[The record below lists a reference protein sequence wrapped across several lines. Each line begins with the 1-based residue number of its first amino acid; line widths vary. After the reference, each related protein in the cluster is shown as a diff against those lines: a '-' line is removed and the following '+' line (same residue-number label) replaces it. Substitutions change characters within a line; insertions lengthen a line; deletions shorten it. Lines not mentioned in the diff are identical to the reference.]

1 MVKDSHP
8 SCNRMTDQSE
18 AVDSLIQDMLHG
30 LRVALNMK
38 VGFISEFA
46 QQRRM
51 FRYVDSDEDF
61 RPFDVGDGDPLNKS
75 YCSRIVDGELPE
87 LMGDARRNPIARTI
101 PATMALPV
109 VAHLSVPIR
118 FSQGE
123 VYGTLCCF
131 SNQDV
136 DTLSDKDL
144 AILRLFADFVGKI
157 LEPRVHLARE
167 RQNLRQRIQSVIDD
181 ARFIIH
187 YQPIFRVQDHELVGH
202 EALTRFIA
210 EPVRPPD
217 QWFDEAIDIGLN
229 VQLELTV
236 IRRILADLH
245 RFPSDTYVS
254 INISPETILR
264 GDIQNHFV
272 GVPHH
277 RIVLEV
283 TEHASVGDYETIRR
297 MLEPLRAKGIRVA
310 VDDAGS
316 GYASFRHILKL
327 QPDIIKLDASLI
339 HQIDKDP
346 GSRALA
352 AAIVRFA
359 EEMDCRVVAEGVE
372 TESELAVLLA
382 LNVNKAQGYLLGH
395 PQPL

>member
-1 MVKDSHP
+1 
-8 SCNRMTDQSE
+8 MTDQSE

-30 LRVALNMK
+30 LRLALNMK
-38 VGFISEFA
+38 VSFISEFA
-46 QQRRM
+46 QKKRM
-51 FRYVDSDEDF
+51 FRYVDADEDF
-61 RPFDVGDGDPLNKS
+61 RPIDVGDDDPLGES

-87 LMGDARRNPIARTI
+87 LMRDARLNPIALTI
-101 PATMALPV
+101 PATTSLPV

-131 SNQDV
+131 SNQIV
-136 DTLSDKDL
+136 DTLADKDL
-144 AILRLFADFVGKI
+144 AILRLFSDFVGKI

-181 ARFIIH
+181 ARFTIH
-187 YQPIFRVQDHELVGH
+187 YQPIFRIQDHELVGH
-202 EALTRFIA
+202 EALTRFMA
-210 EPVRPPD
+210 EPVRSPD

-229 VQLELTV
+229 VQLELAV

-245 RFPSDTYVS
+245 RFPSGTYVS

-283 TEHASVGDYETIRR
+283 TEHASVGDYDMISR
-297 MLEPLRAKGIRVA
+297 MLEPLRSLGVRVA

-316 GYASFRHILKL
+316 GYASFRHILRLK
-327 QPDIIKLDASLI
+327 PDIIKLDASLI

-359 EEMDCRVVAEGVE
+359 EQTDCIVVAEGVE
-372 TESELAVLLA
+372 TKSELAVLLA
-382 LNVNKAQGYLLGH
+382 LDINKAQGYLLGR

>member
-1 MVKDSHP
+1 
-8 SCNRMTDQSE
+8 MTDQSE

-30 LRVALNMK
+30 LRLALNMK

-46 QQRRM
+46 QKKRM
-51 FRYVDSDEDF
+51 FRYVDADEDF
-61 RPFDVGDGDPLNKS
+61 RPIDVGDGDPLGES

-87 LMGDARRNPIARTI
+87 LMRDARLNPIALTI
-101 PATMALPV
+101 PATTSLPV

-131 SNQDV
+131 SNQIV
-136 DTLSDKDL
+136 DTLADKDL
-144 AILRLFADFVGKI
+144 AILRLFSDFVGKI
-157 LEPRVHLARE
+157 LEPRVRLARE

-181 ARFIIH
+181 ARFTIH
-187 YQPIFRVQDHELVGH
+187 YQPIFRIQDHELVGH
-202 EALTRFIA
+202 EALTRFMA
-210 EPVRPPD
+210 EPVRSPD

-229 VQLELTV
+229 VQLELAV

-245 RFPSDTYVS
+245 RFPSGTYVS

-283 TEHASVGDYETIRR
+283 TEHASVGDYDMISR
-297 MLEPLRAKGIRVA
+297 MLEPLRSLGVRVA

-316 GYASFRHILKL
+316 GYASFRHILRLK
-327 QPDIIKLDASLI
+327 PDIIKLDASLI

-359 EEMDCRVVAEGVE
+359 EQTDCIVVAEGVE
-372 TESELAVLLA
+372 TKSELAVLLA
-382 LNVNKAQGYLLGH
+382 LDINKAQGYLLGR
-395 PQPL
+395 PQAL

>member
-1 MVKDSHP
+1 
-8 SCNRMTDQSE
+8 MTDQSE

-30 LRVALNMK
+30 LRLALNMK

-46 QQRRM
+46 QKKRM
-51 FRYVDSDEDF
+51 FRYVDADEDF
-61 RPFDVGDGDPLNKS
+61 RPIDVGDGDPLGES

-87 LMGDARRNPIARTI
+87 LMRDARLNPIALTI
-101 PATMALPV
+101 PATTSLPV

-131 SNQDV
+131 SNQIV
-136 DTLSDKDL
+136 DTLADKDL
-144 AILRLFADFVGKI
+144 AILRLFSDFVGKI

-181 ARFIIH
+181 ARFTIH
-187 YQPIFRVQDHELVGH
+187 YQPIFRIQEHELVGH
-202 EALTRFIA
+202 EALTRFMA
-210 EPVRPPD
+210 EPVRSPD

-229 VQLELTV
+229 VQLELAV

-245 RFPSDTYVS
+245 RFPSGTYVS

-283 TEHASVGDYETIRR
+283 TEHTSVGDYDMISR
-297 MLEPLRAKGIRVA
+297 MLEPLRSLGVRVA

-316 GYASFRHILKL
+316 GYASFRHILRLK
-327 QPDIIKLDASLI
+327 PDIIKLDASLI

-359 EEMDCRVVAEGVE
+359 EQTDCIVVAEGVE
-372 TESELAVLLA
+372 TKSELAVLLA
-382 LNVNKAQGYLLGH
+382 LDINKAQGYLLGR

>member
-8 SCNRMTDQSE
+8 SCNRMTDQSD

-51 FRYVDSDEDF
+51 FRYVDADEDF

-75 YCSRIVDGELPE
+75 YCSRIVDGDLPE
-87 LMGDARRNPIARTI
+87 LMLDARLNPVALTI
-101 PATMALPV
+101 PATLSVPV

-131 SNQDV
+131 SNQVV

-144 AILRLFADFVGKI
+144 TILRLFSDFVGKI
-157 LEPRVHLARE
+157 LEPRVHLLRE

-181 ARFIIH
+181 ARFTIH
-187 YQPIFRVQDHELVGH
+187 YQPIFRVLDHELVGH
-202 EALTRFIA
+202 EALTRFNA
-210 EPVRPPD
+210 EPARPPD

-229 VQLELTV
+229 VQLELAV

-245 RFPSDTYVS
+245 RFP
-254 INISPETILR
+254 
-264 GDIQNHFV
+264 
-272 GVPHH
+272 
-277 RIVLEV
+277 
-283 TEHASVGDYETIRR
+283 
-297 MLEPLRAKGIRVA
+297 
-310 VDDAGS
+310 
-316 GYASFRHILKL
+316 
-327 QPDIIKLDASLI
+327 
-339 HQIDKDP
+339 
-346 GSRALA
+346 
-352 AAIVRFA
+352 
-359 EEMDCRVVAEGVE
+359 
-372 TESELAVLLA
+372 
-382 LNVNKAQGYLLGH
+382 
-395 PQPL
+395 

>member
-1 MVKDSHP
+1 
-8 SCNRMTDQSE
+8 MTDQSE

-30 LRVALNMK
+30 LRLALNMK

-46 QQRRM
+46 QKKRM
-51 FRYVDSDEDF
+51 FRYVDADEDF
-61 RPFDVGDGDPLNKS
+61 RPIDVGDGDPLGES

-87 LMGDARRNPIARTI
+87 LMRDARLNPIALTI
-101 PATMALPV
+101 PATTSLPV

-131 SNQDV
+131 SNQIV
-136 DTLSDKDL
+136 DTLADKDL
-144 AILRLFADFVGKI
+144 AILRLFSDFVGKI

-181 ARFIIH
+181 ARFTIH
-187 YQPIFRVQDHELVGH
+187 YQPIFRIQDHDLVGH
-202 EALTRFIA
+202 EALTRFMA
-210 EPVRPPD
+210 EPVRSPD

-229 VQLELTV
+229 VQLELAV

-245 RFPSDTYVS
+245 RFPSGTYLS

-283 TEHASVGDYETIRR
+283 TEHTSVGDYDMISR
-297 MLEPLRAKGIRVA
+297 MLEPLRSLGVRVA

-316 GYASFRHILKL
+316 GYASFRHILRLK
-327 QPDIIKLDASLI
+327 PDIIKLDASLI

-359 EEMDCRVVAEGVE
+359 EQTDCIVVAEGVE
-372 TESELAVLLA
+372 TKSELAVLLA
-382 LNVNKAQGYLLGH
+382 LDINKAQGYLLGR

>member
-1 MVKDSHP
+1 
-8 SCNRMTDQSE
+8 MTDQSE

-30 LRVALNMK
+30 LRLALNMK
-38 VGFISEFA
+38 VSFISEFA
-46 QQRRM
+46 QKKRM
-51 FRYVDSDEDF
+51 FRYVDADEDF
-61 RPFDVGDGDPLNKS
+61 RPIDVGDGDPLGES

-87 LMGDARRNPIARTI
+87 LMRDARLNPIALTI
-101 PATMALPV
+101 PATTSLPV

-131 SNQDV
+131 SNQIV
-136 DTLSDKDL
+136 DTLADKDL
-144 AILRLFADFVGKI
+144 AILRLFSDFVGKI

-181 ARFIIH
+181 ARFTIH
-187 YQPIFRVQDHELVGH
+187 YQPIFRIQEHELVGH
-202 EALTRFIA
+202 EALTRFMA
-210 EPVRPPD
+210 EPVRSPD

-229 VQLELTV
+229 VQLELAV

-245 RFPSDTYVS
+245 RFPSGTYVS

-283 TEHASVGDYETIRR
+283 TEHASVGDYDMISR
-297 MLEPLRAKGIRVA
+297 MLEPLRSLGVRVA

-316 GYASFRHILKL
+316 GYASFRHILRLK
-327 QPDIIKLDASLI
+327 PDIIKLDASLI

-359 EEMDCRVVAEGVE
+359 EQTDCIVVAEGVE
-372 TESELAVLLA
+372 TKSELAVLLA
-382 LNVNKAQGYLLGH
+382 LDINKAQGYLLGR